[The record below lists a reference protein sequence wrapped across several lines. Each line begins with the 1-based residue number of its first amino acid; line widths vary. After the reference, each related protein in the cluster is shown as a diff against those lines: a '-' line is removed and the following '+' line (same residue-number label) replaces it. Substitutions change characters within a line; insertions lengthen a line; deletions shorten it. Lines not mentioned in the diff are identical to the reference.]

1 VPQQQGLERRL
12 VAVGNETLQQL
23 PVRQASAVAQERG
36 PAQVPD
42 DPMEWIRR
50 HRVSLFGFVL
60 YQYISPT
67 GLFYPIFFGGV
78 PSATGFGPVAVSA
91 RNR

>member
-1 VPQQQGLERRL
+1 VL
-12 VAVGNETLQQL
+12 
-23 PVRQASAVAQERG
+23 
-36 PAQVPD
+36 D
-42 DPMEWIRR
+42 DPVEWTRR

-67 GLFYPIFFGGV
+67 GVFYPIFFGGV
-78 PSATGFGPVAVSA
+78 PPATGFDPVAVSA